1 MRRPVSDFRFALM
14 DDCRSACL
22 TRTERLASSLSGHR
36 PGSMK
41 SVWVQRQDSRGYLR
55 KHKREDIEWMGEMT
69 DTSLSSD
76 IAAGDIDAAL
86 ERVAEHR
93 VTWVESQLDYDMMDA
108 HAEHVSTFFERWLPS
123 LPPLER
129 LQAAEW
135 ASTQYILPLVHL
147 EHSYGIGA
155 RLLLEAQQAATSEL
169 ANSYRAFWALT
180 DGPDAE
186 VSGSV
191 AERLARY
198 AEQLEQ
204 MSFEDTD

>member
-1 MRRPVSDFRFALM
+1 
-14 DDCRSACL
+14 
-22 TRTERLASSLSGHR
+22 
-36 PGSMK
+36 MK